1 MAKMSPL
8 GLSALQSFILC
19 TWTTYL
25 CIHHSLLKSEVSLI
39 RVESLGIRISIRDT
53 KTSFL
58 CSVNGTRHEFLL
70 LDWTLS
76 PIREWFITPITFM
89 LLFQQRAHHTRPLA
103 IIAPRCSGWDFPTL
117 FLWWPAEHL
126 LPLWKVASSD
136 EISCLIPVSL
146 CFLTNGN
153 TLGVWEFIVSRWLIN
168 WEDFTHG

>member
-1 MAKMSPL
+1 MIQLLYYCCCCCYCCCFVFLKKKSDKIVLNFVQEPHNHSAQLSQIMAKMSPL

-103 IIAPRCSGWDFPTL
+103 IIIPRCAG
-117 FLWWPAEHL
+117 
-126 LPLWKVASSD
+126 
-136 EISCLIPVSL
+136 
-146 CFLTNGN
+146 
-153 TLGVWEFIVSRWLIN
+153 
-168 WEDFTHG
+168 